1 MKPYRKNWLFLET
14 IPLLTVVQKM
24 TPHEIIDEGN
34 SVKGTLVLACPA
46 EDRLNFPQRKVV
58 CGSQQLPKQ
67 SVFRRAR
74 ICRSLR
80 RHGFAAVSVV
90 WAGLSST
97 QIATS
102 WPVGAQR
109 DKVRALSI
117 LQRTP
122 RPSPRHG
129 RASTWKQ

>member
-1 MKPYRKNWLFLET
+1 M
-14 IPLLTVVQKM
+14 
-24 TPHEIIDEGN
+24 
-34 SVKGTLVLACPA
+34 LACQ
-46 EDRLNFPQRKVV
+46 DRLNFPQRKVV

-117 LQRTP
+117 IPKNTP
-122 RPSPRHG
+122 TLAAVSMG